1 MSMNVSDAPETS
13 STTRPVSVGH
23 RAPKRNG
30 DVQRYTID
38 LDRDLRKTL
47 ALAAADWEVDKSKIV
62 RTLLYL
68 FEADVQLRN
77 RVKEEIFTEEA
88 DSE

>member
-1 MSMNVSDAPETS
+1 MSMNTS
-13 STTRPVSVGH
+13 EAAESTPTTRPASVGH

-68 FEADVQLRN
+68 FEADAQLRN
-77 RVKEEIFTEEA
+77 RVKEEIFTEETGA
-88 DSE
+88 E